1 MSEVNTW
8 DLYMIPNR
16 SGKGP
21 WLWGCCEGI
30 RASISAIPKMGR
42 AGPKKL
48 TDVCVIHGGLANSN
62 IPNLD
67 EKIKKGY
74 MPIGEFT
81 GDDELILAI
90 GTWFQ
95 YVAESLFKGT
105 SVDLEMQSSLWISIC
120 EEQGVQTSPYSE
132 SFNIQGSPILE
143 APYFEHVI
151 KHFSGTLREKA
162 FKAALAI
169 SDFVFEKGVVSPIW

>member
-1 MSEVNTW
+1 MKDVNTW

-16 SGKGP
+16 GGKGP
-21 WLWGCCEGI
+21 WLWGVCESTG
-30 RASISAIPKMGR
+30 ASINAIPKSGR
-42 AGPKKL
+42 SGPKKL
-48 TDVCVIHGGLANSN
+48 TDVCVVHDANTLN
-62 IPNLD
+62 TAPNLD

-74 MPIGEFT
+74 MPIGEFS
-81 GDDELILAI
+81 GDSDLILAV

-105 SVDLEMQSSLWISIC
+105 SVDIEMQSSLWISIC
-120 EEQGVQTSPYSE
+120 EEQKVESSPYSQL
-132 SFNIQGSPILE
+132 FTDQGSPIAE

-151 KHFSGTLREKA
+151 KHFSGVLREKA
-162 FKAALAI
+162 FKAVIAM